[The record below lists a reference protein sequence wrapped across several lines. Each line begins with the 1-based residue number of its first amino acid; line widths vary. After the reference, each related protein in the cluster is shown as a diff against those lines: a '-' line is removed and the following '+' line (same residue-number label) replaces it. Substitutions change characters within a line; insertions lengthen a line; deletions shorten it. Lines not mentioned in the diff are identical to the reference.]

1 MEISSYIAE
10 MDEYSEKSFLGW
22 IIAMNTFVDVPDS
35 FIHGTERNKLY
46 KVYKDQYFDSG
57 AIMTYNIP
65 LELAACLSE
74 CSEFATPAKP
84 DNLIKELK
92 KYHILR
98 ELYTKFARTDNVLRE
113 DPKKIL
119 PEINKLSSAITSLIT
134 EVEESQEYNHVESV
148 YKYIEKLEYAQKHG
162 KEFKGIKS
170 HLPDLDSIIS
180 GWIPGLSYLISGLE
194 KIGKSR
200 FVRNLVSTWL
210 NQNYG
215 CCIFM
220 LEEDAEAIH
229 ECVLAC
235 RAGVNSSVFGTSN
248 MGDEALKK
256 ICEKGAKYG
265 MQPLYISTKSN
276 ITPQYVKSTVQRQ
289 KIKMKNNGHDLTFV
303 VIDYIQRMSAEGD
316 GRHEQ
321 TENIASQL
329 GDMARDE
336 NVCLIE
342 ISQMSASAEKTKN
355 IPLHTMIRFGKVFKE
370 VASVIITFD
379 DPERRGKKD
388 EDDNDML
395 PESKKIIAHIMQR
408 AGIGDVTIPLR
419 AQLQYSQFNNV
430 IKG

>member
-1 MEISSYIAE
+1 MEISSYITE

-22 IIAMNTFVDVPDS
+22 IIAMNTFIDVPES

-46 KVYKDQYFDSG
+46 KVYRDQYYDSG
-57 AIMTYNIP
+57 ALMTHNVP
-65 LELAACLSE
+65 LELAVCLSE
-74 CSEFATPAKP
+74 CSEWATPAKP

-98 ELYTKFARTDNVLRE
+98 ELYTNVARMDNVLRD

-119 PEINKLSSAITSLIT
+119 PEVNKLSSAISASIT
-134 EVEESQEYNHVESV
+134 DVEASQEYNHAESV
-148 YKYIEKLEYAQKHG
+148 YKYMEKIEYAQKHG
-162 KEFKGIKS
+162 KEFRGIKS
-170 HLPDLDSIIS
+170 HLPDLDNIIS

-200 FVRNLVSTWL
+200 FVRNLISTWL

-215 CCIFM
+215 CCVFV

-229 ECVLAC
+229 ECILAC
-235 RAGVNSSVFGTSN
+235 RAGVDSSVFGTSN

-256 ICEKGAKYG
+256 ICMKSGEYG
-265 MQPLYISTKSN
+265 TQPMYISTKSN
-276 ITPQYVKSTVQRQ
+276 INPQYIKSTVQRQ
-289 KIKMKNNGHDLTFV
+289 KIKMKKTGHQLTFV
-303 VIDYIQRMSAEGD
+303 VIDYIQRMSGEGN

-321 TENIASQL
+321 TENIASEL
-329 GDMARDE
+329 GDIARDE

-370 VASVIITFD
+370 AASVIITFD
-379 DPERRGKKD
+379 DPERMGKK
-388 EDDNDML
+388 EDDDNMLL
-395 PESKKIIAHIMQR
+395 PESRKIIAHIIQR
-408 AGIGDVTIPLR
+408 GGIGDVTIPLR
-419 AQLQYSQFNNV
+419 AQLQYSQFNDE